1 MIVSCLRGQG
11 RWDFQAWDAA
21 GNCTQRQD
29 YYKGIK
35 MAQENI
41 CVGILKQLGGNESGL
56 QAGRVWLRSFWVENS
71 LNLTEKEKELVKNKW
86 RGEIATA
93 QTVR

>member
-41 CVGILKQLGGNESGL
+41 CVGILKELGGNESGL
-56 QAGRVWLRSFWVENS
+56 QAGRVWLRSFDLKTLW
-71 LNLTEKEKELVKNKW
+71 
-86 RGEIATA
+86 I
-93 QTVR
+93 